1 MIMRQILLLSMC
13 GVLSSCWWFTKPPK
27 TPDAAPSPP
36 FKHKPLPPPEVPN
49 AQPIPGRDGFVFSP
63 YGNRVVDCRGLTS
76 GTLVYDPYDTEEPRR
91 KFRVP

>member
-1 MIMRQILLLSMC
+1 
-13 GVLSSCWWFTKPPK
+13 
-27 TPDAAPSPP
+27 
-36 FKHKPLPPPEVPN
+36 VPN